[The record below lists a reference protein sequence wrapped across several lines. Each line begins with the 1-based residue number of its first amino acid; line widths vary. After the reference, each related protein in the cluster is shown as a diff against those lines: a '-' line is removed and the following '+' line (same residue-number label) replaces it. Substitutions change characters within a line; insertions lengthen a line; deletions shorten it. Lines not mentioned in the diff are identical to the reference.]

1 MTTPT
6 ISFIVPTAGNPK
18 IEYCLASIVP
28 QLSDGDEVL
37 VVGDTVDGPLDA
49 TEEIVNSFKPSQGK
63 VIYLPAPRNTQH
75 SWGHREINY
84 GMHNAIGQWLSFND
98 DDDIWSPGSAK
109 VIREAAELAVDRP
122 ILFRFLTYHGFIAWT
137 SRTLFMQDQVGG
149 HCIVCPNIP
158 GKVGQWGDHYQG
170 DWTFIEETVNLHGG
184 PAQIIWREEI
194 IAIARPDQ
202 RLVSAV
208 MQNAGRSLKQ
218 PI

>member
-6 ISFIVPTAGNPK
+6 ISFIVPTVGNPK

-28 QLSDGDEVL
+28 QLEDGDEVL
-37 VVGDTVDGPLDA
+37 VVGDVTDRPLDE
-49 TEEIVNSFKPSQGK
+49 TEEIVKSFKNSR
-63 VIYLPAPRNTQH
+63 VVYLPAPVTQH

-84 GMHNAIGQWLSFND
+84 GMRMANGQWLSFND
-98 DDDIWSPGSAK
+98 DDDIWNTGAAE
-109 VIREAAELAVDRP
+109 VIRDAAATADGRP

-137 SRTLFMQDQVGG
+137 NRTLFMQDQVGG

-158 GKVGQWGDHYQG
+158 EKLGKWGDHYQG

-184 PAQIIWREEI
+184 PAQIIWREEL
-194 IAIARPDQ
+194 IAVARPDQ
-202 RLVSAV
+202 RIVSAI

-218 PI
+218 QV